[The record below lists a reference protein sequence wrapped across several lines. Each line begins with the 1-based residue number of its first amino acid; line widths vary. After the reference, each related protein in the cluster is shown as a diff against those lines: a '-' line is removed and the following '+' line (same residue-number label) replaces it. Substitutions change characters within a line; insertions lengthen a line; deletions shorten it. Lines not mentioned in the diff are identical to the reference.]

1 MFYVLCSLFFYL
13 ILQRKNFL
21 VVHTFRSFIISLT
34 AALFLGAC
42 QKVDLPV
49 CDRTVLVY
57 MVASNSLKSYVPKN
71 IEEIKRAVEKGALNG
86 GNMLL
91 YIDQYNSQP
100 VLERISLKNGV
111 AEEIVIKTYEDDDSV
126 SPEVMRTVIDD
137 VVELYPAASY
147 GLILWSHANG
157 WYPTSTTVKAR
168 SFGSDE
174 GASMNIPQLAEAI
187 PDGIFD
193 FIICDACYMGCVEV
207 AYELRHDC
215 RYYISSPAPVMGKG
229 FPYEE
234 IVPELF
240 FAESSLEAT
249 MIEVCREYM
258 RFYYQNYNPPCGT
271 ISLVDMNGMEALA
284 SEVKSA
290 LQSGYAVDRSSI
302 QQFSHERGYENL
314 FFDLDDY
321 LQTAVDASS
330 YEYFSDCLKRTI
342 IYADATDM
350 YGCMVG
356 ISFQEYPVEHY
367 CGLTSYIQGA
377 RNETWLNAYY
387 RTLSWYKAVYE

>member
-49 CDRTVLVY
+49 CDRTVLVN

-91 YIDQYNSQP
+91 YIDRYNSSP

-157 WYPTSTTVKAR
+157 WYPTSTTVKTR

-271 ISLVDMNGMEALA
+271 ISLVDMNGMDALA

-290 LQSGYAVDRSSI
+290 LQSRHAVDLASI
-302 QQFSHERGYENL
+302 QQFSHERGYEDL

-321 LQTAVDASS
+321 VQTAVDASS

-342 IYADATDM
+342 IYADATDK
-350 YGCMVG
+350 YGCRVDG
-356 ISFQEYPVEHY
+356 FFQEYPIEHY
-367 CGLTSYIQGA
+367 CGLTMYIPEA
-377 RNETWLNAYY
+377 KPITSLNDYY

>member
-1 MFYVLCSLFFYL
+1 MHIFRCFIASLIAVSLFSAC
-13 ILQRKNFL
+13 RKE
-21 VVHTFRSFIISLT
+21 
-34 AALFLGAC
+34 
-42 QKVDLPV
+42 DLPV

-57 MVASNSLKSYVPKN
+57 IVASNSLEGFDIKN
-71 IEEIKRAVEKGALNG
+71 IEDIKRAVEKGALNG
-86 GNMLL
+86 GNILL
-91 YIDQYNSQP
+91 YIDRYNTQP
-100 VLERISLKNGV
+100 ILERIALKKGV
-111 AEEIVIKTYEDDDSV
+111 VEEIVIKTYENDNSV

-157 WYPTSTTVKAR
+157 WYPASTTAKTR
-168 SFGSDE
+168 SFGEDE
-174 GASMNIPQLAEAI
+174 RQSMNIDQLAESI

-215 RYYISSPAPVMGKG
+215 RYYISSPTAVMGSG

-258 RFYYQNYNPPCGT
+258 RFYYQYIQPCAT

-284 SEVKSA
+284 SSVKSV
-290 LQSGYAVDRSSI
+290 LQSGNAVDLASI
-302 QQFSHERGYENL
+302 QQFTHERSGKMSYENI

-321 LQTAVDASS
+321 MQAAAGADSSS
-330 YEYFSDCLKRTI
+330 YTLFSDCLAQSV
-342 IYADATDM
+342 IYADATDE
-350 YGCMVG
+350 YGCN
-356 ISFQEYPVEHY
+356 INDYFYKYPIWHY
-367 CGLTSYIQGA
+367 CGLSSYIPGA
-377 RNETWLNAYY
+377 RPETTINDYY
-387 RTLSWYKAVYE
+387 RTLDWYKAVYE

>member
-1 MFYVLCSLFFYL
+1 M
-13 ILQRKNFL
+13 
-21 VVHTFRSFIISLT
+21 
-34 AALFLGAC
+34 
-42 QKVDLPV
+42 

-57 MVASNSLKSYVPKN
+57 MVASNSLSGFDIEN
-71 IEEIKRAVEKGALNG
+71 IENIKRAVEKGALNG
-86 GNMLL
+86 GNILL
-91 YIDQYNSQP
+91 YIDRYNSSP
-100 VLERISLKNGV
+100 VLERIGLKNGV
-111 AEEIVIKTYEDDDSV
+111 AEEIVIKTYENGNSV
-126 SPEVMRTVIDD
+126 SPTVMRTVIDD
-137 VVELYPAASY
+137 AVELYPAASY

-157 WYPTSTTVKAR
+157 WYPTSRTVKTR
-168 SFGSDE
+168 SFGDDD
-174 GASMNIPQLAEAI
+174 GKSMNISQLAEAI

-290 LQSGYAVDRSSI
+290 LQSRYAVDLASI
-302 QQFSHERGYENL
+302 QQFSREEDYENL
-314 FFDLDDY
+314 FFDLDDFV
-321 LQTAVDASS
+321 QAAAGADASS

-342 IYADATDM
+342 IYADATDE
-350 YGCMVG
+350 YGCNDNWDH
-356 ISFQEYPVEHY
+356 FHKYPIEHY
-367 CGLTSYIQGA
+367 CGLAAYIPGA
-377 RNETWLNAYY
+377 RSETWLNTYY

>member
-1 MFYVLCSLFFYL
+1 M
-13 ILQRKNFL
+13 
-21 VVHTFRSFIISLT
+21 VVHTFRCFIVSL
-34 AALFLGAC
+34 AVALFLGAC
-42 QKVDLPV
+42 QKVDLPEPPA

-57 MVASNSLKSYVPKN
+57 MVASNSLSSYVKKN
-71 IEEIKRAVEKGALNG
+71 IDEIKRAVEKGALNG

-91 YIDQYNSQP
+91 YIDRYNSLP
-100 VLERISLKNGV
+100 VLERIVLRKGV
-111 AEEIVIKTYEDDDSV
+111 AEEIVIKTYEDDNSV

-157 WYPTSTTVKAR
+157 WYPASTTVKAR

-174 GASMNIPQLAEAI
+174 GKSMNIPQLAESI

-271 ISLVDMNGMEALA
+271 ISLVDMSDLETLA
-284 SEVKSA
+284 SEVKTVLRNGNS
-290 LQSGYAVDRSSI
+290 VEPDSI
-302 QQFSHERGYENL
+302 QQFSHERNYEDL

-321 LQTAVDASS
+321 MQAAAGADTVS
-330 YEYFSDCLKRTI
+330 YSRFSDCLTRTI
-342 IYADATDM
+342 IYADATDE
-350 YGCMVG
+350 YGCNVG
-356 ISFQEYPVEHY
+356 GTFQEYPVEHY
-367 CGLTSYIQGA
+367 CGLTAYIPGVRPA
-377 RNETWLNAYY
+377 TSLNAYY
-387 RTLSWYKAVYE
+387 RTLGWYKAVYE